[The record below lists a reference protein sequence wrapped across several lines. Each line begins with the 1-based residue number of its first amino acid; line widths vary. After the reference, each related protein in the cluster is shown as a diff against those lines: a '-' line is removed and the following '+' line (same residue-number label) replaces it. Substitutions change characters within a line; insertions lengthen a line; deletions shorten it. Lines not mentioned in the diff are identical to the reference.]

1 MLHASFLTNWFM
13 VAGLTLLTN
22 PETISNTINHKTL
35 IKWIVEKSSTLSVS
49 GKSNINEFTCDI
61 VGYYGPDTITCGE
74 DGGSG
79 KAVRLNGRLELD
91 VFKFDCHSRLLT
103 KDLRKTLK
111 AEEYPKLAIRFL
123 TLEHIPSFQMNTQ
136 NMKGWVEVELAG
148 TRKCFQIDYE
158 FARNTSNSFLLNGK
172 RTFCF
177 SDFKLTPPKKLAGV
191 IKVKD
196 EFNVNF
202 QLKLFPT
209 Q

>member
-1 MLHASFLTNWFM
+1 MLHASFLTNWLL
-13 VAGLTLLTN
+13 VAGLALSTQPVIT
-22 PETISNTINHKTL
+22 SNSIDHKAP
-35 IKWIVEKSSTLSVS
+35 IKWIVEKTSTLSVS
-49 GKSNINEFTCDI
+49 GKSNVNEFTCDI

-79 KAVRLNGRLELD
+79 KSVRLNGRLELD
-91 VFKFDCHSRLLT
+91 VFKFDCHSHLLT
-103 KDLRKTLK
+103 RDLRKTLK
-111 AEEYPKLAIRFL
+111 AEEYPKLSIRFL
-123 TLEHIPSFQMNTQ
+123 TLEHIPSLQMNAQ

-158 FARNTSNSFLLNGK
+158 FARNTSDSFLLNGK

-177 SDFKLTPPKKLAGV
+177 SDFKLTPPKKLGGV
-191 IKVKD
+191 IRVKD

-202 QLKLFPT
+202 QLKLVLA